1 MTRMNLDI
9 VGILGDRYDIE
20 LNEYFTLSV
29 EERDYLAKYVVSMI
43 FLELRR
49 HPETIGMYEYLLK
62 DRIGELSLTDEFELA
77 DLYQR
82 ILNEI
87 ILTYS

>member
-20 LNEYFTLSV
+20 LNKYFTLTV

-49 HPETIGMYEYLLK
+49 HPETIGMYEYLLQ

>member
-20 LNEYFTLSV
+20 LNEYFNLTV

-49 HPETIGMYEYLLK
+49 HPESARMYEHLLQ

-82 ILNEI
+82 ILNQI
-87 ILTYS
+87 IFTYN